1 MQLAAEQ
8 GLSFLRTR
16 FADAHFNMVS
26 AFDSYITGLRYF
38 PKADKP
44 MANTIYVCKRDFDN
58 TKYPNSTRV
67 FSDKQAIGYVPKD
80 LAEQLVADLDDY
92 LDSRVLLCFCKSVST
107 TGFSAPAIY
116 VVFEMNPN
124 EKSGTSEMITS
135 SQPKQVQH
143 FVI

>member
-1 MQLAAEQ
+1 MI
-8 GLSFLRTR
+8 
-16 FADAHFNMVS
+16 S

-38 PKADKP
+38 PKAEKP
-44 MANTIYVCKRDFDN
+44 IANTIYVCKRDFAN

-80 LAEQLVADLDDY
+80 LAEQLVPELDEY

-116 VVFEMNPN
+116 VVFEMTP
-124 EKSGTSEMITS
+124 EAGSKVTASSE
-135 SQPKQVQH
+135 QKQVQH